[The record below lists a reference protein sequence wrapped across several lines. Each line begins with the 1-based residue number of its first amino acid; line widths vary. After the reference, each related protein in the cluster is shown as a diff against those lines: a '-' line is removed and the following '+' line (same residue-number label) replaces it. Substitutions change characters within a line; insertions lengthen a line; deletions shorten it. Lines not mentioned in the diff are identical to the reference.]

1 MRHAHTISDVAKLL
15 QDYEVLVLLTDKA
28 TVEFVFPRSEK
39 EIQETKCNQNRVNAI
54 YGNYQNSIPY
64 VQFSRKTR
72 YVVRSLVGNPRF
84 WRLTTTADQICNFT
98 LVQNK
103 SDAGLKRYGIMKVRK
118 KRDENLHLVFIE
130 QRFAKRFFTDI
141 EWLYRFERV
150 KEFFQR
156 VCFPE
161 GKKREVVVV

>member
-84 WRLTTTADQICNFT
+84 WRLTTTANQLCSFKIF
-98 LVQNK
+98 QN
-103 SDAGLKRYGIMKVRK
+103 SRDTGYRRYGMIRLRK
-118 KRDENLHLVFIE
+118 KANENLQMVFTE
-130 QRFAKRFFTDI
+130 QRLAKRFFTDI
-141 EWLYRFERV
+141 EWLYRFERI

-156 VCFPE
+156 V
-161 GKKREVVVV
+161 KN